1 MSFTSSFVLSVVM
14 LNVVILKVV
23 MLSVV
28 MLNVVAPTP
37 FIKIECV
44 LGKYF
49 QLSPTFVRAT
59 VVHQGGAVSP

>member
-1 MSFTSSFVLSVVM
+1 MSFTSSLVLTVVM
-14 LNVVILKVV
+14 LNVVILNIV

-28 MLNVVAPTP
+28 MQNVVAPTP

-49 QLSPTFVRAT
+49 HPSKTFV
-59 VVHQGGAVSP
+59 